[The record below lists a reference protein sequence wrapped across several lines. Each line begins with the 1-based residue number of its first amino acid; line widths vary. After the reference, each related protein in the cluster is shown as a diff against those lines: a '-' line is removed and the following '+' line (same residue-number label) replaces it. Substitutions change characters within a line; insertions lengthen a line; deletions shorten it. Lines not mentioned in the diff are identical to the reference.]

1 MGFFS
6 KKTKVEDGK
15 VNLILRCG
23 ERLVNE
29 RELKVIIQY
38 QELMSRNEV
47 SSRKFIKLISK
58 YTHPSEEDEHIMDFR
73 TEDNLYA
80 FLQECSKCV

>member
-47 SSRKFIKLISK
+47 SSRKFIRLISEH
-58 YTHPSEEDEHIMDFR
+58 THPSEEDEHIMDFR